1 MVVKNNKSSSNK
13 SIGQIFTPSYI
24 VEFMVKNIVRILKE
38 QPAIY
43 NESLKFEELKVL
55 EPASGRG
62 IFLKILLENSFQDIT
77 AYEIDKSLKIFLT
90 STYPEIN
97 FKFQDF
103 LGSNPEEVYDII
115 IGNPPYLGQ
124 NYNSSFFQDLVQ
136 NYNICKKFFVGNMDL
151 FYYFIHLGIEKLKPG
166 GLLSF
171 ITTNYWITK
180 SKKTGIK
187 YLKPHII
194 EECFLLQY
202 YDISNLSVFKDAQG
216 QHNCIFILQKK
227 TEKQKKFQIDKP
239 IQVYQFR
246 NDREI
251 NTDLNPQSFITYQSG
266 LTNSELSGDSSWNLL
281 YPIEIKRKVE
291 KIENFCKEAGKVL
304 TLKDL
309 FIIRNGLILIKD
321 NIFILEK
328 DKNLIINGND
338 FFIKIG
344 NEYKKISEKEK
355 ERLKRVYKG
364 SSIIPYGYS
373 RDKSCQ
379 YLIYFNKKE
388 LNKIQ
393 TDSNFITL
401 QKKYPNLTKY
411 LLLHELELKETL
423 KNAKEDPKN
432 IYYPRRG
439 GYILIHKRNKNQ
451 EKIDLEPYYE
461 NAPKIFFSYI
471 SNKNLF
477 GFCSTPYYATSDT
490 YFLWPQNVSSDID
503 YPFWLAYLNS
513 KLVTFLF
520 KAKNIK
526 IKRSK
531 TKLEYSLPV
540 PNLTNFHSKK
550 QREIISLIRY
560 LSTLLIK
567 INSSGSKLSYEQK
580 KNELNDI
587 FIKHNS
593 LLHNFLAKNISF
605 EQKIDSHFIKKI
617 IDILFFQLFNLDGE
631 EIDYLI
637 KKYYYY

>member
-1 MVVKNNKSSSNK
+1 MVVKNNKNTSNK

-24 VEFMVKNIVRILKE
+24 AEFMVKNIVRILKE
-38 QPAIY
+38 HSAIY
-43 NESLKFEELKVL
+43 NDSLKIEELKIL

-62 IFLKILLENSFQDIT
+62 IFLKILLENNFRDIT
-77 AYEIDKSLKIFLT
+77 AYEIDMSLKEYLE
-90 STYPEIN
+90 STYPEIR

-103 LGSNPEEVYDII
+103 LGSNPDEKYDII

-136 NYNICKKFFVGNMDL
+136 NYGICKKYFVGNMDL
-151 FYYFIHLGIEKLKPG
+151 FYYFIHLGIEKLQPG

-187 YLKPHII
+187 HLKPHII

-202 YDISNLSVFKDAQG
+202 YDFFNQSVFKDAQG

-227 TEKQKKFQIDKP
+227 TEKQKKEKIDTP
-239 IQVYQFR
+239 IQIYQFG

-251 NTDLNPQSFITYQSG
+251 KTDLKTQEFNIYQSG
-266 LTNSELSGDSSWNLL
+266 LTNSDLSGDSSWNLL
-281 YPIEIKRKVE
+281 YPVEIKKQVE
-291 KIENFCKEAGKVL
+291 KIESFCKKAGKVL
-304 TLKDL
+304 KLKDL
-309 FIIRNGLILIKD
+309 FVIRNGLILIKD
-321 NIFILEK
+321 DIFILEK
-328 DKNLIINGND
+328 DKNLIINGNN

-364 SSIIPYGYS
+364 SSIIRYGYI
-373 RDKSCQ
+373 REKSCH
-379 YLIYFNKKE
+379 YLIYFNKNE
-388 LNKIQ
+388 LNQIQ
-393 TDSNFITL
+393 TDSNIIAL

-411 LLLHELELKETL
+411 LLSHELELKETL

-432 IYYPRRG
+432 IFYPRRG
-439 GYILIHKRNKNQ
+439 AYILISTKNNNK
-451 EKIDLEPYYE
+451 EKIDLELYYE

-471 SNKNLF
+471 SFKNIF

-490 YFLWPQNVSSDID
+490 YFLWPKNFSSDLD

-513 KLVTFLF
+513 KVVTFIF
-520 KAKNIK
+520 KAKNIR

-531 TKLEYSLPV
+531 TKIEYSLPL
-540 PNLTNFHSKK
+540 PNLADFQSKG
-550 QREIISLIRY
+550 QREIISLIRS
-560 LSTLLIK
+560 LSVFLIK
-567 INSSGSKLSYEQK
+567 INISGNKILSKQK
-580 KNELNDI
+580 KKELSDI
-587 FIKHNS
+587 FITHNS
-593 LLHNFLAKNISF
+593 LLHNFLPNNFSF
-605 EQKIDSHFIKKI
+605 KQKIDFNIIKKI
-617 IDILFFQLFNLDGE
+617 IDLLFFQLFNLDEE